1 MVFLPKVTQI
11 IYAANNNNNNAL
23 ETVDTLVDKLVAQIV
38 NPLIGLAFAVAFVY
52 FCYGVIEFIMNRDK
66 EDKRTAGKQHMIW
79 GIIGMAIMVSVFGI
93 INLIMSTIGA

>member
-1 MVFLPKVTQI
+1 VEYILNLFITNNIVF
-11 IYAANNNNNNAL
+11 AAL
-23 ETVDTLVDKLVAQIV
+23 ESVDTLVDKLVAQIV

>member
-1 MVFLPKVTQI
+1 
-11 IYAANNNNNNAL
+11 
-23 ETVDTLVDKLVAQIV
+23 
-38 NPLIGLAFAVAFVY
+38 
-52 FCYGVIEFIMNRDK
+52 MNRDK